1 MNDIFDFINELKEL
15 QILYNSNDI
24 RNYDFEIRIKKLER
38 IVEKFEIQMF
48 EEVDAWQHLLLY
60 FDVTVKRC
68 GLHTK
73 TKFSDGLANH

>member
-1 MNDIFDFINELKEL
+1 MDGAARRRLLQRRKSKMNDIFDFINELKEL

-48 EEVDAWQHLLLY
+48 EEVDA
-60 FDVTVKRC
+60 
-68 GLHTK
+68 
-73 TKFSDGLANH
+73 

>member
-24 RNYDFEIRIKKLER
+24 RNHDFEIRIKKLER

-48 EEVDAWQHLLLY
+48 EEVDA
-60 FDVTVKRC
+60 
-68 GLHTK
+68 
-73 TKFSDGLANH
+73 

>member
-48 EEVDAWQHLLLY
+48 EEVDA
-60 FDVTVKRC
+60 
-68 GLHTK
+68 
-73 TKFSDGLANH
+73 